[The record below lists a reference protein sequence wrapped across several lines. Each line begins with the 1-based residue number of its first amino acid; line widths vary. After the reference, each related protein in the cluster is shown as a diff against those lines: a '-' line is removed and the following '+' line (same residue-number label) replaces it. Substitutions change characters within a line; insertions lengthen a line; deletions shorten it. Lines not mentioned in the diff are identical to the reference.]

1 MRPST
6 NNDRPK
12 RGSMSLQK
20 ATVSNMWEIRGDWG
34 SAASGE
40 GDDALTR
47 SLLWDQAANTL
58 IPQFLREVPL

>member
-1 MRPST
+1 MST
-6 NNDRPK
+6 DRPN
-12 RGSMSLQK
+12 RGSRSLEK
-20 ATVSNMWEIRGDWG
+20 ATVSNMWETPGDCG